1 MTDYK
6 RFPRVPR
13 DNFVLEVVS
22 TLSALVV
29 MLLLMAMMIW
39 SLLPNNAPPAPL
51 ATDMQMLKMY
61 TADALARHTEQTNAH
76 FEAIARGQK

>member
-6 RFPRVPR
+6 HFPRVPR
-13 DNFVLEVVS
+13 DNFVADVVA
-22 TLSALVV
+22 TLAALVV
-29 MLLLMAMMIW
+29 MLMLIGLVVW
-39 SLLPNNAPPAPL
+39 SVTPERPAAPL